1 MAAPRSL
8 WVWATTVGGTST
20 RPQKSHSMYSE
31 RALAPSML
39 TMPKRS
45 GPTACTRVAICPLG
59 LCKIAALRAA
69 CELPRAE
76 RDDANDVDILPPQKE
91 QGYTSH
97 VPQEG
102 SWIREIFLTKPS
114 YQVPG
119 MRGPLCAC
127 LSKRSLE

>member
-1 MAAPRSL
+1 
-8 WVWATTVGGTST
+8 
-20 RPQKSHSMYSE
+20 MYSE

-76 RDDANDVDILPPQKE
+76 RDDAIDVDILPPQKE

-119 MRGPLCAC
+119 VRGPVVSFFPQGVPQPRDPLVECPGS
-127 LSKRSLE
+127 LSPVILSP